1 MQDEIRL
8 LARARALDE
17 EALTQIHDAYYGP
30 IFRYIVL
37 KVNDHETAEDLTSEV
52 FLRLLHALRDRTAP
66 DRTLRGWLYA
76 VASRVVSDHYRR
88 HYRAP
93 QVTIS
98 DELPDYALE
107 PAEVVFSRLTWQ
119 QVQTLMQ
126 ELTAEQQEVLAL
138 RFGYEMPIRDVA
150 ELLNKSEGAVK
161 QLQARAIATL
171 ARMLGAE
178 NG

>member
-1 MQDEIRL
+1 M
-8 LARARALDE
+8 
-17 EALTQIHDAYYGP
+17 
-30 IFRYIVL
+30 
-37 KVNDHETAEDLTSEV
+37 
-52 FLRLLHALRDRTAP
+52 
-66 DRTLRGWLYA
+66 
-76 VASRVVSDHYRR
+76 
-88 HYRAP
+88 
-93 QVTIS
+93 TIS

>member
-8 LARARALDE
+8 LARARALDQ
-17 EALTQIHDAYYGP
+17 EALTQIHDVYYGP

-37 KVNDHETAEDLTSEV
+37 KVSDHDTAEDLTSEV
-52 FLRLLHALRDRTAP
+52 FLRLLNALRDRTAP

-93 QVTIS
+93 LTAIS
-98 DELPDYALE
+98 EEMPDQALE
-107 PAEVVFSRLTWQ
+107 PAELVYSRLTWQ
-119 QVQTLMQ
+119 QVQGLMQ

-138 RFGYEMPIRDVA
+138 RFGYEMSIRDVA
-150 ELLNKSEGAVK
+150 EVLNKSEGAVK
-161 QLQARAIATL
+161 QLQARAIASL
-171 ARMLGAE
+171 ARLLGAE